1 MLRLARLRV
10 SSHARLAVATGAAA
24 VAPFAFYGL
33 DSQLARCEQPPPTTR
48 RKLVKQLTHNYG
60 NYGTSFIALL
70 DRAESVHYDEGDYFF
85 QRGDHATHLYLVM
98 SGEAH
103 LIAHEKSG
111 ESHQIDTL
119 SAGSICGE
127 NALLEKNEARS
138 RTIVAHTPCEVLRIE
153 RAAFEEALR
162 TTNPHIRIDGA
173 NASGSRIL
181 AFINMVCPTE
191 PRRATR
197 GEVIFKQGDHTLC
210 KFYIVNSGQLDIIG
224 KDRYGR
230 EMKIDTINAGEC
242 FGYVAMLS
250 PDLHAEKSYT
260 IRCTSKE
267 ADLVV
272 VNGDDFHRLVLHS
285 RVVSTLMKNLTGLAK
300 QHAKEAQY
308 HKGASQFRGW

>member
-230 EMKIDTINAGEC
+230 EMKIDTINAGGMRALSVLSIDSVWRLTHTHTLRRVADCVFPNPMAGEC

-267 ADLVV
+267 ADL
-272 VNGDDFHRLVLHS
+272 
-285 RVVSTLMKNLTGLAK
+285 
-300 QHAKEAQY
+300 
-308 HKGASQFRGW
+308 